1 MTGTQIRLNH
11 IFGRDG
17 KSVVVAM
24 DHGLPGMFPLGHLAD
39 PASLL
44 DAVAAGGADAILTT
58 PGLARRFAP
67 HIGKLGLI
75 VRLDGGTT
83 PIGDAPRSSSLIAT
97 PEDAMRLGADAVA
110 VMGFC
115 GTEDEGRS
123 LATLGK
129 VATEC
134 RALELPLMAEML
146 PLGFGA
152 EPTVE
157 EIALAARIAAE
168 MGVDERPSN
177 WRTRVDA
184 YRRTHLDRGEPD
196 WQEDPQ
202 VASLV
207 DQYEGLLRRD
217 GMIDFEDMVLIGLR
231 LIESHRWI
239 RRALRAKSPVLVI
252 DEYQDLGVPI
262 HRIVQSLCF
271 RAGVRLFAVGDPD
284 QSIYGFTGARPDLL
298 RDLSRVRGVETVQ
311 LQFNYRSG
319 RTIIAASETA
329 LGEARGYQS
338 RVPVAGTVDFYER
351 PDGIEDQAR
360 YICQELVHGVLERID
375 GATLGDVAVLYLD
388 KTDGDVIATAAAAQ
402 GLEYMRVDRGG
413 PYQRTPASRWLED
426 CARWC
431 AGGWRTAEPQLS
443 DLVMRFRGFVR
454 LASRRIDLKI
464 ARRRLVAFLLSHRTP
479 EASLRDW
486 LLAFK
491 EGCLDL
497 VFENEPTLRDE
508 QQAITGVLSAS
519 EHGRPL
525 VDWTVATFAGQG
537 GSPNHLNLI
546 TLHSAKGLE
555 FRAVIMFGM
564 EQGRLPRYDAAD
576 AGRREARRLFYV
588 GLTRAKEEV
597 HLTYS
602 GWTRNQYGRRFDNGP
617 SEFLIEVRDRLAG

>member
-1 MTGTQIRLNH
+1 
-11 IFGRDG
+11 
-17 KSVVVAM
+17 
-24 DHGLPGMFPLGHLAD
+24 
-39 PASLL
+39 
-44 DAVAAGGADAILTT
+44 
-58 PGLARRFAP
+58 
-67 HIGKLGLI
+67 
-75 VRLDGGTT
+75 
-83 PIGDAPRSSSLIAT
+83 
-97 PEDAMRLGADAVA
+97 
-110 VMGFC
+110 
-115 GTEDEGRS
+115 
-123 LATLGK
+123 
-129 VATEC
+129 
-134 RALELPLMAEML
+134 
-146 PLGFGA
+146 
-152 EPTVE
+152 
-157 EIALAARIAAE
+157 
-168 MGVDERPSN
+168 
-177 WRTRVDA
+177 
-184 YRRTHLDRGEPD
+184 
-196 WQEDPQ
+196 
-202 VASLV
+202 
-207 DQYEGLLRRD
+207 
-217 GMIDFEDMVLIGLR
+217 MIDFEDMVLIGLR
-231 LIESHRWI
+231 LIESHRWV
-239 RRALRAKSPVLVI
+239 RRALRAKFPVLVV
-252 DEYQDLGVPI
+252 DEYQDLGVPL

-298 RDLSRVRGVETVQ
+298 RELSRVRGVGTVQ

-338 RVPVAGTVDFYER
+338 RAPVAGTVDFYER

-360 YICQELVHGVLERID
+360 YICEELVHGVLERID

-431 AGGWRTAEPQLS
+431 AGGWRTAEPRLS
-443 DLVMRFRGFVR
+443 DLITRFRGFTR
-454 LASRRIDLKI
+454 LASRRIDFKI

-479 EASLRDW
+479 EAALRDW

-491 EGCLDL
+491 EECLDL

-508 QQAITGVLSAS
+508 RQAITGVLSAS
-519 EHGRPL
+519 EDGRPL

-564 EQGRLPRYDAAD
+564 EQGRLPRYDAAE
-576 AGRREARRLFYV
+576 AGKREARRLFYV
-588 GLTRAKEEV
+588 GLTRAREEV

-602 GWTRNQYGRRFDNGP
+602 GWTRNRYGRRFDNGP
-617 SEFLIEVRDRLAG
+617 SEFLLEVRERLAG